1 MAETAISAAFAR
13 AGVGLSGRRAR
24 ARELLDELDV
34 NLGEEAAM
42 DEEQGVDPVVEHLR
56 QLFAKVVQE
65 MEELRGLSK
74 SSELVRICSIAITNA
89 QTAEMWAV
97 RAATYGRA
105 P

>member
-1 MAETAISAAFAR
+1 MAETAISAAWKLAMLCAR
-13 AGVGLSGRRAR
+13 
-24 ARELLDELDV
+24 RERDQER
-34 NLGEEAAM
+34 EEDAAM
-42 DEEQGVDPVVEHLR
+42 DERDGTDPVVEHLR

-65 MEELRGLSK
+65 MDELRSVSK